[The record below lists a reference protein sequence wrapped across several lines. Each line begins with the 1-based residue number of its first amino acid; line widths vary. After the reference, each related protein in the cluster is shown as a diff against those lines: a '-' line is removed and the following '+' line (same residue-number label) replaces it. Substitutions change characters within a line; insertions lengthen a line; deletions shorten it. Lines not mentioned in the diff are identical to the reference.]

1 MDEIESIPIWFSN
14 ILFHNVLR
22 DALEHLS
29 CILRQPAAETSG
41 KTALDVQS
49 AVALGIS
56 RNAFL
61 RRCCTIRIRFLQHNA
76 HINDPRFRDYAA
88 IQTPLMVRLLSDGN
102 NDTAYLQG
110 KERDQVTE
118 IRRIIVYNKDTIKQK
133 GSHYY
138 GSIKGNKGKF
148 RRGSKQHKARS
159 SGLLCDLVRPL
170 QNGLAAC

>member
-1 MDEIESIPIWFSN
+1 MDEIESIPIWFSD

-29 CILRQPAAETSG
+29 CIRRQPAAETSG

-88 IQTPLMVRLLSDGN
+88 IQTPLMVRLLPDGH
-102 NDTAYLQG
+102 DDADDLQDEGGRRRRKFMMTSALSVFGG
-110 KERDQVTE
+110 KAF
-118 IRRIIVYNKDTIKQK
+118 YHA
-133 GSHYY
+133 GF
-138 GSIKGNKGKF
+138 F
-148 RRGSKQHKARS
+148 RRVAKYHLSMKLNDGRM
-159 SGLLCDLVRPL
+159 P
-170 QNGLAAC
+170 